1 MAHNLRTQ
9 GRLARWPAASNSMK
23 PQPHFLT
30 ICWDAIAEDGTPVT
44 LQATL
49 CKAHRQVIAL
59 RSASAR
65 GVRRQFGESCDLCHG
80 REPRTLRGE
89 PPATP

>member
-9 GRLARWPAASNSMK
+9 GRLARWPAASKSMK

-30 ICWDAIAEDGTPVT
+30 ICWGTTAEDGTPLT

-49 CKAHRQVIAL
+49 CKLHRQVIAL
-59 RSASAR
+59 QYASAR

-89 PPATP
+89 NWS